1 MKKENRTKPAKQK
14 TKKKPCVSAMADRQQ
29 EETLNRK
36 SREVRVRVRGL
47 TASHTA
53 PCSTVT
59 LLRQAK
65 GKHSIPL
72 TERVK
77 AGQRGGVIK

>member
-1 MKKENRTKPAKQK
+1 MKKENRTKPAKQN
-14 TKKKPCVSAMADRQQ
+14 TKIPCVSVMAGRQQ

-77 AGQRGGVIK
+77 AGQRGRVIK

>member
-1 MKKENRTKPAKQK
+1 MKKENRTKPAKQN
-14 TKKKPCVSAMADRQQ
+14 TKIPCVSTVAGRQQ